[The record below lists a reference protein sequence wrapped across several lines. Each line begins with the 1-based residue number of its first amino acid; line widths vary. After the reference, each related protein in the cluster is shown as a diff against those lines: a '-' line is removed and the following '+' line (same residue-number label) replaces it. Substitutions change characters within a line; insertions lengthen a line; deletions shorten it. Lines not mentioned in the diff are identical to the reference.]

1 MSSFR
6 NIEAD
11 ELAEVVAAVIA
22 DADLVWYDRLNG
34 LEGKTAFVSVKH
46 TQYRVRFNGKNLPY
60 VDVAEGWGG
69 HEILSNGSFTNEE
82 YRQIARR
89 LR

>member
-11 ELAEVVAAVIA
+11 ELAKVVAATIA
-22 DADLVWYDRLNG
+22 DVDLKWYDRLNG
-34 LEGKTAFVSVKH
+34 LEGKTAFITVEG

-69 HEILSNGSFTNEE
+69 NEILSNGSFTNAE
-82 YRQIARR
+82 YRQIASR